1 MSIRAEVRSFS
12 SFLLF
17 LMIDDE
23 RVRYLPPHKPWLKT
37 PKCMISENSAT
48 LRGILIAF
56 VAAELTQ
63 IISIHYTTKRYNSEE
78 SINLSDLLI
87 ATFLGSY
94 NSKRTRNFLTSIS
107 QECLI
112 LTITPRYYTLICSSI
127 PGKLSRIEVFF
138 CKFFCYSCF
147 P

>member
-1 MSIRAEVRSFS
+1 
-12 SFLLF
+12 
-17 LMIDDE
+17 
-23 RVRYLPPHKPWLKT
+23 
-37 PKCMISENSAT
+37 MISEDFAT

-56 VAAELTQ
+56 VAVELTQ
-63 IISIHYTTKRYNSEE
+63 IISLHCEE

-94 NSKRTRNFLTSIS
+94 DSKRARNFLTCIS

-112 LTITPRYYTLICSSI
+112 SIITPGYDTLICSSI

-138 CKFFCYSCF
+138 CKF
-147 P
+147 

>member
-1 MSIRAEVRSFS
+1 
-12 SFLLF
+12 
-17 LMIDDE
+17 
-23 RVRYLPPHKPWLKT
+23 
-37 PKCMISENSAT
+37 MISEDSAT

-56 VAAELTQ
+56 VAVELTQ
-63 IISIHYTTKRYNSEE
+63 IISLHCTTKRYNSEE

-94 NSKRTRNFLTSIS
+94 NSKWARNFLTCIS

-112 LTITPRYYTLICSSI
+112 SIITPGYDTLICSSI

-138 CKFFCYSCF
+138 CKFYCYSCF
-147 P
+147 PKGPAKFYTQTVSVTNR

>member
-1 MSIRAEVRSFS
+1 
-12 SFLLF
+12 
-17 LMIDDE
+17 
-23 RVRYLPPHKPWLKT
+23 
-37 PKCMISENSAT
+37 MISEYSAT

-63 IISIHYTTKRYNSEE
+63 IISLHSTTKRYNSEE
-78 SINLSDLLI
+78 SINLSNLLI
-87 ATFLGSY
+87 ATFHGSY
-94 NSKRTRNFLTSIS
+94 NSKRPRNFLTCIS

-127 PGKLSRIEVFF
+127 PGKLSRIEVFTVNSIVILAF
-138 CKFFCYSCF
+138 LKGQQNSTRRLFQLPIDEYCIPSVL